1 VQLLSATNRGGQG
14 VSEKEK
20 EALLTCSTAVRISVS
35 RRAHMGQWSSTVYGD
50 HRVIVRGVE
59 RARAT
64 GAAG

>member
-1 VQLLSATNRGGQG
+1 